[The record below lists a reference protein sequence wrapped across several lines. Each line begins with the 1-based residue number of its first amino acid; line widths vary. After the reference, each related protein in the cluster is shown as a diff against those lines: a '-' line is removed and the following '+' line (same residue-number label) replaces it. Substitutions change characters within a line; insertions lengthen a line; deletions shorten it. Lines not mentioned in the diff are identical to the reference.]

1 MGEMNYYLEEGYSWF
16 YICDDWYD
24 GYVPVRE
31 TSCDGGASISEEGV
45 VLEDLGKP

>member
-1 MGEMNYYLEEGYSWF
+1 MNYYLDDGYSWF

-31 TSCDGGASISEEGV
+31 IFHDRATSISK
-45 VLEDLGKP
+45 EDIE